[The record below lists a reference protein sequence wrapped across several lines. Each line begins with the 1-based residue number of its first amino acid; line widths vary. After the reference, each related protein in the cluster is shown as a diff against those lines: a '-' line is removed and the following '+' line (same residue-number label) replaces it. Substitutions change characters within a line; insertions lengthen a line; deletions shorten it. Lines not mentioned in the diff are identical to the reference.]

1 MHVRRLYSDFV
12 LEVWAYE
19 AFRLF
24 KDRMVGIDSINR
36 FDNILMS
43 VVRAD
48 WSSNIF
54 DSLRGRLASWV
65 CYVHVIHA
73 NFANDNNQEAYCCA
87 SSLVFLSAHV
97 VEGSQ
102 YAVRVCVCSTDSYY
116 VTWGA
121 RADLQ
126 LPPGAPLPPTG
137 KPIGKLSS
145 GDFET
150 VVEKGLVQYSTY
162 TVHNLYQHAIGS
174 LKSWKS

>member
-65 CYVHVIHA
+65 CYMHAQFMQMSQMITIKRHV
-73 NFANDNNQEAYCCA
+73 YPCG
-87 SSLVFLSAHV
+87 SSSVFLSVHV

-162 TVHNLYQHAIGS
+162 TVHNLLA
-174 LKSWKS
+174 